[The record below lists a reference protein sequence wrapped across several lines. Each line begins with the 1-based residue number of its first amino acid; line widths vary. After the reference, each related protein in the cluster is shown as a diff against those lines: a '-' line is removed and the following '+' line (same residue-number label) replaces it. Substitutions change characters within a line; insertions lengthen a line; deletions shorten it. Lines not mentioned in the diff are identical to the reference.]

1 MQIVQLFVDG
11 QRVELFK
18 DESITLTQTIQNV
31 KDIGSIFTDFS
42 KSFTMPAS
50 KINNRVFK
58 HFYDDGI
65 ANGFNANDKL
75 PAQILLNQQQFR
87 KGFLALDGVKMR
99 NNKPYAYKA
108 TFFGE
113 TVDLKKLKEISL
125 QKCFRDSY
133 HLQS

>member
-1 MQIVQLFVDG
+1 
-11 QRVELFK
+11 
-18 DESITLTQTIQNV
+18 
-31 KDIGSIFTDFS
+31 
-42 KSFTMPAS
+42 MPAS

-113 TVDLKKLKEISL
+113 TVDLKKN
-125 QKCFRDSY
+125 
-133 HLQS
+133 